1 MQTKDCIF
9 IVEGQCEQRFI
20 QSICPGMRVWSLG
33 TNGKKVPHRVIAA
46 RIVALTKPWTN
57 RARAFYILFDREAR
71 PESSEELIKIV
82 RAECVS
88 MDLDISNFLFGAPD
102 KMIENW
108 MLADPAAI
116 VNYLG
121 IQAYTY
127 EYEGRPGKGI
137 LKGLFASQKKKYF
150 ESTDGPAILRSCDHS
165 VIRNNSPSA
174 ASFLDQIV
182 LPCAWLGTGN
192 Y

>member
-1 MQTKDCIF
+1 MQARDCIF

-33 TNGKKVPHRVIAA
+33 TNGKRVPHRVMAA
-46 RIVALTKPWTN
+46 RIVALTKPWIN
-57 RARAFYILFDREAR
+57 RARAFYVLFDREAR
-71 PESSEELIKIV
+71 PESAEDLIRGVKD
-82 RAECVS
+82 ECAS
-88 MDLDISNFLFGAPD
+88 MGLDISDFVFGAPD

-121 IQAYTY
+121 VDGYTY

-137 LKGLFASQKKKYF
+137 LKGLFASQRKKYF
-150 ESTDGPAILRSCDHS
+150 ESTDGPAILRSCDHA
-165 VIRNNSPSA
+165 VIRQNSASA
-174 ASFLDQIV
+174 ATFLGQVVI
-182 LPCAWLGTGN
+182 PCAWLGTGAH
-192 Y
+192 